1 MRYLIT
7 IFAAASFAS
16 SALAA
21 NKVAISDWTS
31 QVYDNNNNIL
41 YISLSTGVVE
51 RYNPATNTFLSP
63 INVGTDIQSIDI
75 TPGGQYLLAADTAV
89 SNGMGTIERVNLS
102 TNAVTD
108 LTYPIENLD
117 AGADQIVALS
127 DNQAIFSSYS
137 NYTGNASNLRSI
149 NLTTWAI
156 GDFTVG
162 GQVQTVD
169 PQYQLTRSYDYTT
182 LFENDTELSS
192 GGVGVFSATSD
203 SNLIQTQ
210 FNTPLNGLRVAI
222 SPNDSVITLGG
233 FNVNLAA
240 RNASTLSVIQS
251 LTDAGGGI
259 AYDPT
264 RPILYDASFN
274 SDEIL
279 EINTTNYSQVGT
291 INPDGADFYPYDVP
305 NNGMTVSG
313 NGNYLFLYD
322 GSDLYVYALPEPAS
336 LGLLGVG
343 AVALTMR
350 RSAGPPTSFELLDF
364 DVPLSDFAVRLHI
377 LME

>member
-7 IFAAASFAS
+7 IIAIASFAS
-16 SALAA
+16 SALAV

-31 QVYDNNNNIL
+31 QVYDNTNNIL
-41 YISLSTGVVE
+41 YISTSTGVVE

-63 INVGTDIQSIDI
+63 LNVGTDISSIDI
-75 TPGGQYLLAADTAV
+75 TPGGGYLLAADTAT
-89 SNGMGTIERVNLS
+89 NNDMGTIERVNLS
-102 TNAVTD
+102 TNAITD

-117 AGADQIVALS
+117 SGADQIAALS
-127 DNQAIFSSYS
+127 DNQAIFSSNS
-137 NYTGNASNLRSI
+137 SYTGNASNLRSI

-162 GQVQTVD
+162 GQVQAVS
-169 PQYQLTRSYDYTT
+169 PQDQLTRSYDYTT
-182 LFENDTELSS
+182 LFENDTETSA

-203 SNLIQTQ
+203 TNLIQTQ
-210 FNTPLNGLRVAI
+210 FGTPLNGLRVAI

-233 FNVNLAA
+233 FNINLAA
-240 RNASTLSVIQS
+240 RNASTLSVIQT

-264 RPILYDASFN
+264 RPILYDGSLN

-279 EINTTNYSQVGT
+279 EISTTNYSVVGS
-291 INPDGADFYPYDVP
+291 INPAGASLSPYDTP

-322 GSDLYVYALPEPAS
+322 YPGSDLYVYALPEPAS

-350 RSAGPPTSFELLDF
+350 RRRRPSN
-364 DVPLSDFAVRLHI
+364 I
-377 LME
+377 I

>member
-137 NYTGNASNLRSI
+137 NYTGNASNLHSI

-343 AVALTMR
+343 AVALTMHR
-350 RSAGPPTSFELLDF
+350 TGLQHHLSFWISTFRCLISPSGYIF
-364 DVPLSDFAVRLHI
+364 
-377 LME
+377 